1 MNAPLPNPDSPISQS
16 FLSRLLQTRRRLR
29 ELDQWEPQSHIASAS
44 TRAGPKVSIMLI
56 TYNHERY
63 VAQALDSIL
72 RQKRDF
78 DIEINVI
85 DDTSTDST
93 QAIVQSYKERYPGL
107 INCYFNARNVGH
119 IATQL
124 NTIRGFQTL
133 RGQYFALL
141 EGDDYWTDD
150 DKLATQVAFLDSSP
164 DFVACAHFTLKVF
177 DDNSRPPEHFLP
189 FKAFGRNRATLHDLV
204 NMAGVFHL
212 SSIVYRNVFGLTPPM
227 CLSDRFSCEIT
238 INMTYGLFGDFYC
251 LDRYMTA
258 YRVHGGGVFSGR
270 TTEQHWLFHLHGFR
284 HFALYLGRR
293 HWMMFARAMIAFI
306 RYVLAAPKKGE
317 VASLRWDTRA
327 IFWLHLIVART
338 FLAVLTLPSAIRRPV
353 ARSRKPLKKIRRAVV
368 RGPSKLWEILRR
380 GFKKARKV
388 VKKGRRATGQVGSA
402 LNIQRLTSKKRERR
416 IDSPEHLS

>member
-1 MNAPLPNPDSPISQS
+1 MNAPLPNPDSPTSQS

-29 ELDQWEPQSHIASAS
+29 ELEQWEPQCHIASAS

-85 DDTSTDST
+85 DDASTDST
-93 QAIVQSYKERYPGL
+93 QAIVKSYQERYPGL

-150 DKLATQVAFLDSSP
+150 DKLAAQVACLDA
-164 DFVACAHFTLKVF
+164 DLTLVACAHYTQKVF
-177 DDNSRPPEHFLP
+177 DDNNRPPEHFLP
-189 FKAFGRNRATLHDLV
+189 FLGFGRNRATLVDLV

-212 SSIVYRNVFGLTPPM
+212 SSILYRNVFELAPPL
-227 CLSDRFSCEIT
+227 CLSDPYSCEIT
-238 INMTYGLFGDFYC
+238 INMTFGLFGDFFC
-251 LDRYMTA
+251 LDRYMSA
-258 YRVHGGGVFSGR
+258 YRVHDAGVFSKR
-270 TTEQHWLFHLHGFR
+270 SFEKLWLFHLHGYTR
-284 HFALYLGRR
+284 FALYLGSR
-293 HWMMFARAMIAFI
+293 HWLMVVRAIFGFT
-306 RYVLAAPKKGE
+306 RYVLAAPGKGIVSDLE
-317 VASLRWDTRA
+317 FRTRV
-327 IFWLHLIVART
+327 IFWLHRVAVAPLFWVDWLGCRLMKMTRRKPKKRRSRIAPATSKVAKALTSLGKKMRKNTKRLRKRT
-338 FLAVLTLPSAIRRPV
+338 KSAVRAIAGSFVGRFLA
-353 ARSRKPLKKIRRAVV
+353 KK
-368 RGPSKLWEILRR
+368 E
-380 GFKKARKV
+380 
-388 VKKGRRATGQVGSA
+388 
-402 LNIQRLTSKKRERR
+402 
-416 IDSPEHLS
+416 